1 MYAIRSYYAMPTTI
15 PVLSIVVDKQINRIP
30 SAKVVIIDGNPAEQ
44 DFAIN
49 KTDYF
54 IPGNEIEIKLG
65 YDSNDETVFKG
76 IIIKNSIKVSSFSAT
91 LNIEC
96 RDKTTKLT
104 TSRKSKV
111 FTDSTDS
118 DAFYTILENHEIDR
132 ITSYNVCYTKL
143 LRAFLKFFL
152 LIPNSA

>member
-1 MYAIRSYYAMPTTI
+1 MSSKANTHNSTGLVSYKLFINGEAMPTTI

-104 TSRKSKV
+104 TSR
-111 FTDSTDS
+111 
-118 DAFYTILENHEIDR
+118 
-132 ITSYNVCYTKL
+132 SYNFV
-143 LRAFLKFFL
+143 
-152 LIPNSA
+152 